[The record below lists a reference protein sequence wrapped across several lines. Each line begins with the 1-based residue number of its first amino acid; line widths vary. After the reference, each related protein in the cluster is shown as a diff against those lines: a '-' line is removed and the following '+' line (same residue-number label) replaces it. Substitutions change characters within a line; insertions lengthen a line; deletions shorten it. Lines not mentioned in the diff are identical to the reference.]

1 MKLWRKA
8 GYRNLSGRLYGAS
21 RERVY
26 VAYPSPLLM
35 ALINRVKG

>member
-1 MKLWRKA
+1 MKLWRKT

-21 RERVY
+21 KERVY

-35 ALINRVKG
+35 ALVNSVKG